1 MSIFSDV
8 KKAIKSKT
16 KIVKKLHDPKSV
28 KKQGSLLFSDPKKA
42 HKVAWTDFKQGNM
55 AAQKL
60 SVGAGIHNKLADSKV
75 GEMLNIR
82 TTEEKWTSEGQKHTI
97 GAIGSFVSGGPV
109 GVIAYKAGDIVKG
122 YKDRKMAENLADFE
136 EAQART
142 LSASGEGGFVAAGD
156 IVGAESA
163 VSPAPISP
171 WVLGGGALALVLVAL
186 VFARKR

>member
-1 MSIFSDV
+1 MSVERPIPIRFFRLESGREPVRDWL
-8 KKAIKSKT
+8 KNLGQADRKT
-16 KIVKKLHDPKSV
+16 
-28 KKQGSLLFSDPKKA
+28 
-42 HKVAWTDFKQGNM
+42 
-55 AAQKL
+55 
-60 SVGAGIHNKLADSKV
+60 VGADIKTLQYGWPIGMPLA
-75 GEMLNIR
+75 
-82 TTEEKWTSEGQKHTI
+82 
-97 GAIGSFVSGGPV
+97 
-109 GVIAYKAGDIVKG
+109 
-122 YKDRKMAENLADFE
+122 RKMAENLADFE